1 MNAKP
6 NSANNSRKSLNW
18 ILPALALTLTTS
30 TRAEAPPS
38 AVPFADIGAR
48 ATADYQGDALGI
60 TATPDGA
67 RLRCGFQK
75 LEGHATPEG
84 LWIQSTKPGG
94 GQLRLVAVAIGRD
107 GSGACP
113 CALTEAASSFRS
125 GMSIVTVPQGDQ
137 APLGATC
144 TYGAT
149 SLLDMPL
156 LTELETT
163 FSNVPLSTLGR
174 AGPSTLHSQPST
186 LLAATGQVSVTD
198 KLVRFTR
205 PGVTEEYSVSV
216 DGVRQDFIIASPPLN
231 PQPSTLNQSMR
242 VELALSG
249 ARAKATA
256 SGAGLTLEGS
266 GRTLAYGRL
275 RVEDATGRKLPARL
289 EVLSADRLAV
299 TVADANA
306 TYPVRIDPAFS
317 DADWVSL
324 NPNLPG
330 ANGTVNAIAVDGS
343 GNVYVGGTLDIVGTV
358 VANSIAKWGGSTWSA
373 LGSGMIAYG
382 NGYVHALAVSGTNLY
397 AGGYSTTAGGVAA
410 TNIAKWDGRAWS
422 AFSSGVDSASHWD
435 AYVRALAVSGT
446 NLYAGGHFTTAGDV
460 AATNIAQWNG
470 RAWSALGSGL
480 GNDYASVSALA
491 LSGTDLYAAGGFSM
505 AGEVPANAI
514 AKWNGSAWSA
524 LGSGLGGWAHA
535 LAVNGTNLYAG
546 GDIGTVGG
554 PPANDIAKW
563 DGGGW
568 SPLGSGM
575 DYAVNALV
583 TSGTDL
589 YAGGYFTTA
598 GGVVAT
604 NIAKWDGSAWSALGS
619 GMGGDNSFPSVYAL
633 AVSGTDLIAAGQF
646 TTAGGVPANNVAI
659 YHGGVWS
666 ALGSG
671 KDGLVYALAMN
682 GTDLYAG
689 GWLPNAAGGPAEGIA
704 AWNWSAWSALGSG
717 LPGGTVWALAAD
729 GVGHL
734 FVGGDFWLAGTNVS
748 PHIAQ
753 ANLGGGTT
761 HLPSFIISSP
771 SSVAATNGVTAEFQV
786 EATGSPPLIYQWYF
800 NGTNAIAGATSAVL
814 TVTNVQLPQWGTYSV
829 TVSNLYGTVTSA
841 PALLFPRG
849 LVLTNSE
856 IALREAM
863 TGGGT
868 VTFACDGTITLA
880 STITNVSDTVLDGSG
895 HQVTISGNRA
905 VRVFSVTTNV
915 HFSVVNLTIAD
926 GTSLGGSAILNLG
939 GIVNLNGVAICSNTA
954 ASIVPNDALTP
965 AASGGAIFNR
975 GGIINATN
983 CSFTA
988 NSAQLSSSLNYY
1000 APPVYGGAIYN
1011 EAGQLNLRAC
1021 VFVSNHAF
1029 GAAASPGNTYPG
1041 APSQGGAIYNS
1052 GTATLDL
1059 CTLAGNSANGGG
1071 GGRQFNTGLS
1081 GQEGSGG
1088 AIFNQG
1094 TLTVDRT
1101 TLCGN
1106 TTTGGGG
1113 GAGGTDMQGHGYGGA
1128 FGGEAKGGGICH
1140 LGSLCITRSTLV
1152 SNVVAGGW
1160 AGPGGPSATGSS
1172 SDGGAGGYGG
1182 SGFGGALLNAGQASL
1197 VNCTVA
1203 FNTGQGG
1210 GGGAGGYGVSGG
1222 AGGNGG
1228 YGFGGVDGTCNLTNC
1243 TLASNQGIPGPGGV
1257 GGQGSSGLGR
1267 SGTNGAAWGGTA
1279 CGPMVNTLIA
1289 WNTPPGG
1296 ETFPDPKLGPLANN
1310 GGPTLTMAL
1319 LPGSP
1324 AIDAGNT
1331 SLAPTTDQRGFPRP
1345 AGLAAD
1351 IGAFEYGS
1359 VVLWPPQVSTSLA
1372 TGVSTNSATL
1382 NGTVNPI
1389 GWPTI
1394 AWFQW
1399 GATTNFG
1406 NLTPV
1411 TELGS
1416 GISTLPFSA
1425 QLAGLTPNVTYHF
1438 RIAATNDY
1446 GLAYGSDQSF
1456 TSTLP
1461 PDFTYTITNGTITI
1475 TGYVGPG
1482 SSVAIP
1488 DTINGLPVTTIGAS
1502 AFYSCA
1508 SLTSVTIPNS
1518 VTSIGDSAFYYCTSL
1533 TNVTIP
1539 NSVISIGNY
1548 AFNACYGLTSV
1559 TIPNSVTSLAMDALW
1574 DCPNLAAITV
1584 DALNLIYS
1592 SVDGVLFNKSRT
1604 ILTECPQG
1612 KGPSYTIPNG
1622 TTSIGEHA
1630 FYGCS
1635 SLTNVSIPNSVTS
1648 IGDYAFSYCISLTS
1662 ITIRNGVSNIG
1673 DYAFNYCPSLTGVY
1687 FAGNAPSL
1695 GGASVFSGDNNATVY
1710 YLPGTSGWGT
1720 TFGGRPTALW
1730 FLPNPLILT
1739 SGPSFGVQ
1747 SNAFG
1752 FIISWATSLP
1762 VVVEACT
1769 NPANHSWSPVQTN
1782 ALTGGWS
1789 YFSDPQWANYAGRFY
1804 RVRWP

>member
-1 MNAKP
+1 
-6 NSANNSRKSLNW
+6 
-18 ILPALALTLTTS
+18 
-30 TRAEAPPS
+30 
-38 AVPFADIGAR
+38 
-48 ATADYQGDALGI
+48 
-60 TATPDGA
+60 
-67 RLRCGFQK
+67 
-75 LEGHATPEG
+75 
-84 LWIQSTKPGG
+84 
-94 GQLRLVAVAIGRD
+94 
-107 GSGACP
+107 
-113 CALTEAASSFRS
+113 
-125 GMSIVTVPQGDQ
+125 MSIVMVPQGEQ

-144 TYGAT
+144 THGAA
-149 SLLDMPL
+149 SFFDMPL
-156 LTELETT
+156 LTELETP
-163 FSNVPLSTLGR
+163 FSDGRFYRHAAPNGASASRRQGVQTLARTGKV
-174 AGPSTLHSQPST
+174 
-186 LLAATGQVSVTD
+186 AAEA

-216 DGVRQDFIIASPPLN
+216 DGVRQDFIIESPPLAPRPSPLN
-231 PQPSTLNQSMR
+231 PSAGDLR

-249 ARAKATA
+249 ARAEATA
-256 SGAGLTLEGS
+256 SGATLRLDGS
-266 GRTLAYGRL
+266 GRALAYSRL
-275 RVEDATGRKLPARL
+275 RVEDATGLQLTARL

-299 TVADANA
+299 TVTDANA
-306 TYPVRIDPAFS
+306 TYPVRIDPTFS

-330 ANGTVNAIAVDGS
+330 ANGIVNAVAVDGS
-343 GNVYVGGTLDIVGTV
+343 GNVYVGGTLDVIGTV
-358 VANSIAKWGGSTWSA
+358 MANSIAKWDGNAWSTLGSGMTGSASYPRQVLALAVSGTNLYAGGWFTAAGGVSANNIAKWDGRAWSALGSGMNGGVYALAVSGTNLYAGGDFGMAGGVPANHIAKWGGSTWSA
-373 LGSGMIAYG
+373 LGSGMIANG

-397 AGGYSTTAGGVAA
+397 AGGYFTTAGGVAATNVAKWDGRAWSAFSSGVDSTSPWDAYVSALAVSGTNLYAGGHFTTAGGVAA

-422 AFSSGVDSASHWD
+422 ALGSGMV
-435 AYVRALAVSGT
+435 AYGSLGVSALAVSGAD
-446 NLYAGGHFTTAGDV
+446 LYAGG
-460 AATNIAQWNG
+460 
-470 RAWSALGSGL
+470 
-480 GNDYASVSALA
+480 Y
-491 LSGTDLYAAGGFSM
+491 FSM
-505 AGEVPANAI
+505 AGGAPANAI
-514 AKWNGSAWSA
+514 AKWNGSTWSA
-524 LGSGLGGWAHA
+524 LGSGVSGNGVNV
-535 LAVNGTNLYAG
+535 LAVSGTGLYVGGLFTIAG
-546 GDIGTVGG
+546 GV
-554 PPANDIAKW
+554 PAYDVAKW

-568 SPLGSGM
+568 SALSSGPVGIDGTVLALAVSGSNLYAGGWFAWAGGVPASHIAKWDGSTWSALGSGM
-575 DYAVNALV
+575 NGAVSALAV
-583 TSGTDL
+583 SGTDL
-589 YAGGYFTTA
+589 YAGGEFTTA
-598 GGVVAT
+598 GGVPANYIAKWDGGVWSALSSGINDVVWALAASGTNLYAGGGFTTAGGVSANHIAKWNGSAWSPLGSGIDYQVSALAMSGTDLYAGGEFTTAGGVAAT
-604 NIAKWDGSAWSALGS
+604 NIAKWDGNAWSALGS
-619 GMGGDNSFPSVYAL
+619 GVNGFVSAL

-659 YHGGVWS
+659 CHGGVWS

-682 GTDLYAG
+682 ETDLYAG
-689 GWLPNAAGGPAEGIA
+689 GYFPTAGGGPPDHIA
-704 AWNWSAWSALGSG
+704 AWNWIAWSTLGSG
-717 LPGGTVWALAAD
+717 VTGVDVKALAAD

-734 FVGGDFWLAGTNVS
+734 FVGGYFWLAGTNVS
-748 PHIAQ
+748 PNIAQ
-753 ANLGGGTT
+753 ANLGGVPT
-761 HLPSFIISSP
+761 HLPPFIVASP

-786 EATGSPPLIYQWYF
+786 EAIGSPPLIYQWFF

-814 TVTNVQLPQWGTYSV
+814 TLTNVQLPQWGTYTV

-856 IALREAM
+856 MALREAIS
-863 TGGGT
+863 GGGT
-868 VTFACDGTITLA
+868 VTFAGDGTITLA

-895 HQVTISGNRA
+895 HQVTISGNNA

-915 HFSVVNLTIAD
+915 HFSVVNLTIAE

-939 GIVNLNGVAICSNTA
+939 GIVNLNGVAISSNTA
-954 ASIVPNDALTP
+954 ASIVPNDTLSP

-1000 APPVYGGAIYN
+1000 APPVYGGAIRN
-1011 EAGQLNLRAC
+1011 EAGQVNLRAC
-1021 VFVSNHAF
+1021 AFLSNRAF
-1029 GAAASPGNTYPG
+1029 GAAASPDNTYPG
-1041 APSQGGAIYNS
+1041 APSQGGAVHNS

-1059 CTLAGNSANGGG
+1059 CTLTRNSANGGG
-1071 GGRQFNTGLS
+1071 GGQQFNTGLS

-1106 TTTGGGG
+1106 TATGAGG
-1113 GAGGTDMQGHGYGGA
+1113 GAGGTNMEGHGYGGA
-1128 FGGEAKGGGICH
+1128 SGGEAKGGGICN

-1160 AGPGGPSATGSS
+1160 AGPGGPSATGSF
-1172 SDGGAGGYGG
+1172 SDGGYGGYGG
-1182 SGFGGALLNAGQASL
+1182 SGSGGALFSAGQASL

-1203 FNTGQGG
+1203 FNAGRGG

-1243 TLASNQGIPGPGGV
+1243 TLASNQGIPGPGGA

-1267 SGTNGAAWGGTA
+1267 SGTDGAAWGGMA

-1296 ETFPDPKLGPLANN
+1296 ETFPDPKLGPLADN

-1382 NGTVNPI
+1382 NGTVNPV
-1389 GWPTI
+1389 GWPTT

-1399 GATTNFG
+1399 GATTNYG
-1406 NLTPV
+1406 NLTPA
-1411 TELGS
+1411 TDLGS

-1456 TSTLP
+1456 TSSLP
-1461 PDFTYTITNGTITI
+1461 PDFTYMITNGTITI
-1475 TGYVGPG
+1475 TGYIGRG
-1482 SSVAIP
+1482 GSVAIP

-1502 AFYSCA
+1502 AFYSCTG
-1508 SLTSVTIPNS
+1508 LTSVTIPNS
-1518 VTSIGDSAFYYCTSL
+1518 VTSIGDGAFGNCTSL
-1533 TNVTIP
+1533 T
-1539 NSVISIGNY
+1539 
-1548 AFNACYGLTSV
+1548 
-1559 TIPNSVTSLAMDALW
+1559 ALHF
-1574 DCPNLAAITV
+1574 
-1584 DALNLIYS
+1584 
-1592 SVDGVLFNKSRT
+1592 G
-1604 ILTECPQG
+1604 
-1612 KGPSYTIPNG
+1612 
-1622 TTSIGEHA
+1622 
-1630 FYGCS
+1630 
-1635 SLTNVSIPNSVTS
+1635 
-1648 IGDYAFSYCISLTS
+1648 
-1662 ITIRNGVSNIG
+1662 
-1673 DYAFNYCPSLTGVY
+1673 
-1687 FAGNAPSL
+1687 GNAPTL
-1695 GGASVFSGDNNATVY
+1695 GGSSVFTGDNSATVY
-1710 YLPGTSGWGT
+1710 YLPGTTGWGT
-1720 TFGGRPTALW
+1720 TFGGRPTAVW

-1739 SGPSFGVQ
+1739 SGPGFGVQ

-1752 FIISWATSLP
+1752 FIISWATNLP

-1789 YFSDPQWANYAGRFY
+1789 FFSDPQSPNSPARFY
-1804 RVRWP
+1804 RIRSP

>member
-1 MNAKP
+1 MNSKP
-6 NSANNSRKSLNW
+6 HFTSSSSKIFHCLVA
-18 ILPALALTLTTS
+18 ALALT
-30 TRAEAPPS
+30 S
-38 AVPFADIGAR
+38 AVPARAETPPPAIPFSGIGAR
-48 ATADYQGDALGI
+48 ATPNYQGDALGI
-60 TATPDGA
+60 TATPNGS

-75 LEGHATPEG
+75 LEGHATPGG
-84 LWIQSTKPGG
+84 LWLGSTKPGG
-94 GQLRLVAVAIGRD
+94 GQLRLVAVAVGR
-107 GSGACP
+107 GGEPARP
-113 CALTEAASSFRS
+113 HPLTEAASSVRS
-125 GMSIVTVPQGDQ
+125 ALSIVTVPQHEQ

-144 TYGAT
+144 TRGAA

-163 FSNVPLSTLGR
+163 FSGVPFYSHAAPDGAFACPGHGTQTLAR
-174 AGPSTLHSQPST
+174 
-186 LLAATGQVSVTD
+186 TGQVSVAD

-216 DGVRQDFIIASPPLN
+216 DGVRQDFIIESSPLA
-231 PQPSTLNQSMR
+231 PQPSPLNQSMR
-242 VELALSG
+242 VDLALSG
-249 ARAKATA
+249 ARAEATA
-256 SGAGLTLEGS
+256 SGARLTLDGS
-266 GRTLAYGRL
+266 GRALAYSRL
-275 RVEDATGRKLPARL
+275 RVEDATGRELTARL
-289 EVLSADRLAV
+289 EVLSPDRLAV

-306 TYPVRIDPAFS
+306 IYPVRIDPTFS

-343 GNVYVGGTLDIVGTV
+343 GNLYVGGTFDIVGTV
-358 VANSIAKWGGSTWSA
+358 VANSIAKWDGSAWSA
-373 LGSGMIAYG
+373 LGSGMTGSPSYPRQ
-382 NGYVHALAVSGTNLY
+382 VLALAMSGTDLY
-397 AGGYSTTAGGVAA
+397 AGGYFTTAGGVAA
-410 TNIAKWDGRAWS
+410 TNIAKWDGSAWS
-422 AFSSGVDSASHWD
+422 ALGSGVNGGVYALAVSGTNLYAGGGFGMAGGVPANHIAKWDGSTWSALGWGMNVNGFVNALAVSGTNLYAGGGFGTAGGVPANNIAKWDGSSWSAVSSGVDSVSHWD
-435 AYVRALAVSGT
+435 AYVGTLVVSGT
-446 NLYAGGHFTTAGDV
+446 NLYAGGHFTTAGGV

-491 LSGTDLYAAGGFSM
+491 LSGTDLYAAGSFSM

-568 SPLGSGM
+568 SALSSGPVGIDDRVSALAVSGSNLYAGGWFAWAGGVPANHIAKWDGSTWSALGSGLNGWVYALTVSGTNLYAGGSFSTAGGVPANYIAKWDGSAWSAMGSGMDNPVYALAVSETDLYAGGEFATAGGVSANHIAKWNGSAWSPLGSGM
-575 DYAVNALV
+575 DYQVYALAMG
-583 TSGTDL
+583 GTDL
-589 YAGGYFTTA
+589 YAGGGFTTA

-619 GMGGDNSFPSVYAL
+619 GMGGDNYFPSVYAL

-646 TTAGGVPANNVAI
+646 STAGGMPANNVAI

-671 KDGLVYALAMN
+671 QDGLVYALALN

-753 ANLGGGTT
+753 ANLGGAPT
-761 HLPSFIISSP
+761 HLPPFIIASP
-771 SSVAATNGVTAEFQV
+771 SSVAATNGVTAQFQV
-786 EATGSPPLIYQWYF
+786 EATGSPPLIYQWFF
-800 NGTNAIAGATSAVL
+800 NGTNVIAGATSAVL
-814 TVTNVQLPQWGTYSV
+814 TLTNVQMPQWGAYSV
-829 TVSNLYGTVTSA
+829 TVSNLYGLVTSA

-849 LVLTNSE
+849 LVLINSE
-856 IALREAM
+856 TALREAM
-863 TGGGT
+863 AGGGT

-880 STITNVSDTVLDGSG
+880 STITNVIDTVLDGSG

-939 GIVNLNGVAICSNTA
+939 GIVDLNGVAICSNTA
-954 ASIVPNDALTP
+954 ASIVPNDTLSP

-983 CSFTA
+983 CSFTG
-988 NSAQLSSSLNYY
+988 NSAQLSSSPNYY
-1000 APPVYGGAIYN
+1000 APSVYGGAIRN
-1011 EAGQLNLRAC
+1011 EAGQVNLRAC
-1021 VFVSNHAF
+1021 AFLSNRAF
-1029 GAAASPGNTYPG
+1029 GVVPSPGNTSPG
-1041 APSQGGAIYNS
+1041 APSQGGAVHNS

-1101 TLCGN
+1101 TFSGN
-1106 TTTGGGG
+1106 TAGGGGG
-1113 GAGGTDMQGHGYGGA
+1113 GAGGTSLEGRGYGGA
-1128 FGGEAKGGGICH
+1128 FGGEAKGGGICN

-1160 AGPGGPSATGSS
+1160 AGPGGPSTADSF

-1182 SGFGGALLNAGQASL
+1182 SGLGGALFSAGQASL
-1197 VNCTVA
+1197 VNCTVG

-1210 GGGAGGYGVSGG
+1210 RAGSGGYGVSGG

-1228 YGFGGVDGTCNLTNC
+1228 DGFGGVDGTCNLTNC
-1243 TLASNQGIPGPGGV
+1243 TLAWNQGFPGLGGD

-1289 WNTPPGG
+1289 WNTPPG
-1296 ETFPDPKLGPLANN
+1296 ESFPDPKLGPLADN

-1351 IGAFEYGS
+1351 MGAFEYGS
-1359 VVLWPPQVSTSLA
+1359 VM
-1372 TGVSTNSATL
+1372 
-1382 NGTVNPI
+1382 
-1389 GWPTI
+1389 PTI
-1394 AWFQW
+1394 AVSRA
-1399 GATTNFG
+1399 GTTGLNI
-1406 NLTPV
+1406 
-1411 TELGS
+1411 LGS
-1416 GISTLPFSA
+1416 GNSGQPCRLLSSQDLSSWVPM
-1425 QLAGLTPNVTYHF
+1425 
-1438 RIAATNDY
+1438 ATNQF
-1446 GLAYGSDQSF
+1446 G
-1456 TSTLP
+1456 
-1461 PDFTYTITNGTITI
+1461 TNGTFLF
-1475 TGYVGPG
+1475 YDNYAPG
-1482 SSVAIP
+1482 S
-1488 DTINGLPVTTIGAS
+1488 AS
-1502 AFYSCA
+1502 
-1508 SLTSVTIPNS
+1508 
-1518 VTSIGDSAFYYCTSL
+1518 
-1533 TNVTIP
+1533 
-1539 NSVISIGNY
+1539 
-1548 AFNACYGLTSV
+1548 
-1559 TIPNSVTSLAMDALW
+1559 
-1574 DCPNLAAITV
+1574 
-1584 DALNLIYS
+1584 
-1592 SVDGVLFNKSRT
+1592 
-1604 ILTECPQG
+1604 
-1612 KGPSYTIPNG
+1612 
-1622 TTSIGEHA
+1622 
-1630 FYGCS
+1630 
-1635 SLTNVSIPNSVTS
+1635 
-1648 IGDYAFSYCISLTS
+1648 
-1662 ITIRNGVSNIG
+1662 
-1673 DYAFNYCPSLTGVY
+1673 
-1687 FAGNAPSL
+1687 
-1695 GGASVFSGDNNATVY
+1695 
-1710 YLPGTSGWGT
+1710 
-1720 TFGGRPTALW
+1720 
-1730 FLPNPLILT
+1730 
-1739 SGPSFGVQ
+1739 
-1747 SNAFG
+1747 
-1752 FIISWATSLP
+1752 
-1762 VVVEACT
+1762 
-1769 NPANHSWSPVQTN
+1769 
-1782 ALTGGWS
+1782 
-1789 YFSDPQWANYAGRFY
+1789 RFY
-1804 RVRWP
+1804 RLVMP